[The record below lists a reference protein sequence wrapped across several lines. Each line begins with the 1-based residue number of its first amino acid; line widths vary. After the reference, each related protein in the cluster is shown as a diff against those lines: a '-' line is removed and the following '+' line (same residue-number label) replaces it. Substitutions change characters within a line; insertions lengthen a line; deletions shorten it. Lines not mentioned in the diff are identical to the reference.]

1 MSLVYELLV
10 VLHFIGLAALL
21 GGWLVQLST
30 RDKVVN
36 RAMLDGV
43 LTQLVTGLAL
53 VGLAETVLSD
63 EEDVDHVKVG
73 IKLAVLIVIAVLAWV
88 NRKKKSVP
96 PGPWVAIGLLTIA
109 NIAVAVLV

>member
-36 RAMLDGV
+36 RVMLDGA

-63 EEDVDHVKVG
+63 EEEVNHTKIG
-73 IKLAVLIVIAVLAWV
+73 IKLAVLIVITVLAWV
-88 NRKKKSVP
+88 NRKEKSVP
-96 PGPWVAIGLLTIA
+96 TWPWMAIGLLTIV